1 MMYKALLFDF
11 DGTFAD
17 TAHDLIGSANYIF
30 DKYNKTNISY
40 QEGRAVASDGSQAIL
55 KLRFDPLTPTIDKAV
70 QEFLHHY
77 QSNLLKKPLLFD
89 GITKIIDLITKKN
102 LKWGVVT
109 NKPRQFTEKIL
120 SYHDLLDNIDTL
132 ICGDDGFKTKPAP
145 DMLLEASLSMKID
158 PSNIAYIGDA
168 HRDIVAANSANMMSI
183 LACYGYLKTTDKISS
198 WGAKQIIQSPM
209 ELSEII

>member
-70 QEFLHHY
+70 QELFVFSARKANISVILVT
-77 QSNLLKKPLLFD
+77 QNLFQTSKFNMT
-89 GITKIIDLITKKN
+89 IRKN
-102 LKWGVVT
+102 TG
-109 NKPRQFTEKIL
+109 
-120 SYHDLLDNIDTL
+120 
-132 ICGDDGFKTKPAP
+132 
-145 DMLLEASLSMKID
+145 
-158 PSNIAYIGDA
+158 
-168 HRDIVAANSANMMSI
+168 
-183 LACYGYLKTTDKISS
+183 
-198 WGAKQIIQSPM
+198 
-209 ELSEII
+209 